1 VTQNVVSASTTTA
14 LTNTP
19 SSSVFG
25 QEVTLTATVS
35 VVSPAMGTPTGQV
48 EFFNG
53 STSLGFA
60 ALVGNTATFPLTNLP
75 PGTLSLTSEY
85 EGDSQFA
92 ASTSPAVTQTVTQA
106 STTTTLANLPS
117 SSIVGQSVALTAT
130 VAVVSP
136 GTGTPT
142 GSIEFFNGINSLGVV
157 PLTGTTAILNTTAL
171 PPGTLSLTARY
182 SGDTNYTA
190 STSVPVTQT
199 VTASATSTTVTAN
212 PDTPAPFE
220 PVTLTATVVPT
231 SGTTVPTGTVEFFS
245 NGISLGTSTLTNG
258 QATLVATFDVG
269 LNIVTARYLGD
280 SGHAASTS
288 PEITVAVG
296 DATQIFIDSVF
307 VQLLGRNADEDEL
320 AFWTEQLDAGRSRRS
335 FVNTL
340 SRTREAQDFTT
351 ATIFEEYFG
360 RPATEEEIR
369 RYQAS
374 AKSLGTGV
382 RAAILGSRQYFNLQG
397 QGSIEGFLTALGFD
411 TTGTFFNPNVEAFL
425 SAQLAAGASRLQI
438 AQQALLS
445 GPSRRQIVEQT
456 YDQVLEREPTN
467 AERAADVAVLG
478 TSLTPK
484 QLKNNLLASTEYFIL
499 VTGEDPVA
507 EEAADQMAAATRR
520 QARTLGTKR
529 SS

>member
-1 VTQNVVSASTTTA
+1 
-14 LTNTP
+14 
-19 SSSVFG
+19 
-25 QEVTLTATVS
+25 
-35 VVSPAMGTPTGQV
+35 
-48 EFFNG
+48 
-53 STSLGFA
+53 
-60 ALVGNTATFPLTNLP
+60 
-75 PGTLSLTSEY
+75 
-85 EGDSQFA
+85 
-92 ASTSPAVTQTVTQA
+92 
-106 STTTTLANLPS
+106 
-117 SSIVGQSVALTAT
+117 
-130 VAVVSP
+130 
-136 GTGTPT
+136 
-142 GSIEFFNGINSLGVV
+142 
-157 PLTGTTAILNTTAL
+157 
-171 PPGTLSLTARY
+171 
-182 SGDTNYTA
+182 
-190 STSVPVTQT
+190 
-199 VTASATSTTVTAN
+199 
-212 PDTPAPFE
+212 
-220 PVTLTATVVPT
+220 
-231 SGTTVPTGTVEFFS
+231 
-245 NGISLGTSTLTNG
+245 
-258 QATLVATFDVG
+258 
-269 LNIVTARYLGD
+269 
-280 SGHAASTS
+280 
-288 PEITVAVG
+288 VG